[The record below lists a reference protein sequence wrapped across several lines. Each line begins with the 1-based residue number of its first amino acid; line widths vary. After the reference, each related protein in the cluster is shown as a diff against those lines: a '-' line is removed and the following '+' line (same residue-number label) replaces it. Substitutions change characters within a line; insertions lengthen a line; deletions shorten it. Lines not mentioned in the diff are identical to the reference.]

1 MGSFVAVVVEEANG
15 SYDIQVKERDFSS
28 LPSGDVTI
36 KVSYS
41 SLNYKDALSCSGN
54 KGVTKKYP
62 HTPGIDAAGV
72 VTDSNVEN
80 FSFGDEV
87 IVFGY
92 DLGMNHS
99 GGFSQYV
106 TVPKEWVIKK
116 PSNISL
122 KELMI
127 YGTAG
132 FTAALSVDKLVRY
145 GIKTVDGDVIVTGS
159 TGGVGLFAIGILKKL
174 GFNVVAVTGKKGQ
187 EEFLKNI
194 GAMDVVGREDVEDTS
209 GKPLLKPRWNAAVD
223 SVGGNILSSIIRSIR
238 YGGAVATCG
247 LAQSPKLDLT
257 VLPFIL
263 RGVSLFGIDSVELN
277 RDDKEIILHKIANEY
292 KIDNLEAVYKEVCL
306 EDIKELV
313 PEMLKGNIVG
323 RYLIRID

>member
-1 MGSFVAVVVEEANG
+1 MGSFIAVVVEEVNG
-15 SYDIQVKERDFSS
+15 SYDIQIKERDFGS

-36 KVSYS
+36 RVSYS

-72 VTDSNVEN
+72 VTDSKVED
-80 FSFGDEV
+80 FSVGDEV

-132 FTAALSVDKLVRY
+132 FTAALSVDRLIRY
-145 GIKTVDGDVIVTGS
+145 GIKIIDGDVIVTGA

-174 GFNVVAVTGKKGQ
+174 GFNVIAVTGKKDK

-194 GAMDVVGREDVEDTS
+194 GASDVIWREDVEDIS
-209 GKPLLKPRWNAAVD
+209 GKPLLKPRWNAAID
-223 SVGGNILSSIIRSIR
+223 SVGGNILSSIIRSIK
-238 YGGAVATCG
+238 YGGAVAVCG

-257 VLPFIL
+257 VFPFIL
-263 RGVSLFGIDSVELN
+263 RGVSLLGIDSVELH

-292 KIDNLEAVYKEVCL
+292 KIDNLEKVYKEVCL
-306 EDIKELV
+306 EDIKDLV
-313 PEMLKGNIVG
+313 PEMLKGNIFG